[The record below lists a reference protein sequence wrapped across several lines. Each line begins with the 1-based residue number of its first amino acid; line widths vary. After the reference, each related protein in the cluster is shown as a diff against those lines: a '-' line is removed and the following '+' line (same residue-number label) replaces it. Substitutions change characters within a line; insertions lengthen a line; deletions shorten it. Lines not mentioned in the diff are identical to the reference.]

1 MSNENENENSE
12 NIKAE
17 GLNFKLSE
25 PFTNEEKKRIYTM
38 VMNAM
43 VNFRKLDMLWQ
54 TRIDSS
60 MPNHRVKRALAMA
73 ASISEFVVDYMEQN
87 GCCVNLDSKTMQG
100 MLTPLLI
107 IAPAIACSALEEI
120 SADKDFMDELNND

>member
-87 GCCVNLDSKTMQG
+87 GCCINMDADAMQG
-100 MLTPLLI
+100 VLTPLLL
-107 IAPAIACSALEEI
+107 PGPVIACDSLSEI
-120 SADKDFMDELNND
+120 QEYVENKK

>member
-17 GLNFKLSE
+17 GFNFKLSE
-25 PFTNEEKKRIYTM
+25 PFTDEEKKRIYTM

-43 VNFRKLDMLWQ
+43 VNFHKLDMLWQ

-73 ASISEFVVDYMEQN
+73 ASISEFVVKYLEKN
-87 GCCVNLDSKTMQG
+87 GCCINMDADAMQG
-100 MLTPLLI
+100 VLTPLLL
-107 IAPAIACSALEEI
+107 PGPVIACDSLSEI
-120 SADKDFMDELNND
+120 QEYVENKK

>member
-1 MSNENENENSE
+1 MSNENENIN
-12 NIKAE
+12 AE
-17 GLNFKLSE
+17 GFSFKLSE
-25 PFTNEEKKRIYTM
+25 PFTEDDKKRIYTM

-43 VNFRKLDMLWQ
+43 MSFRKLDMLWQ

-73 ASISEFVVDYMEQN
+73 ASIAEFLVDYMEQN
-87 GCCVNLDSKTMQG
+87 GCCVNLDSKSMQG

-107 IAPAIACSALEEI
+107 VAPAISCSALDEI
-120 SADKDFMDELNND
+120 SEDKEFMDELNKD

>member
-1 MSNENENENSE
+1 MSNENENN
-12 NIKAE
+12 E
-17 GLNFKLSE
+17 GLKSEGFRFKLSE
-25 PFTNEEKKRIYTM
+25 PFTGDDKKRIYTM

-43 VNFRKLDMLWQ
+43 MNFRKLNMLWQ

-73 ASISEFVVDYMEQN
+73 ASIAEFLVDYMEQN

-107 IAPAIACSALEEI
+107 VAPAIACNALDEI
-120 SADKDFMDELNND
+120 SADEDFMDELNNV